1 MKIPLTISNWV
12 ADAEATYGPTIG
24 EWFPAEFDREK
35 LCADVPEMAERLG
48 ETWRT
53 PTASAAKA
61 RLEELATA
69 AFRGAYLGT
78 LALLASYDEEEDPR
92 QALDRLTRPLGDLE
106 TELFAD
112 SFAEDVA
119 AVESGLALDAAKRA
133 EASERAETAL
143 GVARRLAD
151 PLRAILA
158 PGLVSGTKAVAALG
172 AKAKPLAAVL
182 SGVVNVAIAVATLR
196 YAVGVEADE
205 EGGGGALAFDPAQLE
220 SAFRISRAADD
231 DDDEDP
237 DDEADDD
244 DETDD
249 DEEELGEDE
258 SDGDDDDVLEDSDPS
273 DDDYAH

>member
-1 MKIPLTISNWV
+1 VKIPLTISNWI
-12 ADAEATYGPTIG
+12 ADAEATYGPTMG

-61 RLEELATA
+61 RLEELAA
-69 AFRGAYLGT
+69 SAFRGAYLGA

-119 AVESGLALDAAKRA
+119 AVESGLALDVPKRVD
-133 EASERAETAL
+133 ASERAEHAL
-143 GVARRLAD
+143 GIAQRLAD

-158 PGLVSGTKAVAALG
+158 PGLASGAKAVAALG
-172 AKAKPLAAVL
+172 AKAKPLAQVL
-182 SGVVNVAIAVATLR
+182 AGVVNVAIAVATLR

-220 SAFRISRAADD
+220 SAFRIARSADE
-231 DDDEDP
+231 DDDEDA
-237 DDEADDD
+237 DDEDDEK

-249 DEEELGEDE
+249 EELGEDE
-258 SDGDDDDVLEDSDPS
+258 SDDDDDDVLEDTDTSD